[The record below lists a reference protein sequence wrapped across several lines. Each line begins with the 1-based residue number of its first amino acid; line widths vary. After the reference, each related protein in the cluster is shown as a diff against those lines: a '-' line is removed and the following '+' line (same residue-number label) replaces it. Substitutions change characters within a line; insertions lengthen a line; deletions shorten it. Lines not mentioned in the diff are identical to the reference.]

1 MLYGTSYRTALP
13 VDDVELVEEL
23 DPAGAE
29 LSSSSS
35 RLSCSASFSFGDELG
50 RFDFPG
56 YHVSFCEQGDKSMP
70 DVNIVQAE
78 EFTANGYTAL
88 DSGDEGEHG
97 IDAFDCFEELW
108 CDDAGAAGTADESFE
123 DEELD
128 DVFETPDDARVPR
141 VHWGGD
147 IDWPT
152 PIDLVDYD
160 DFVNDEVAFQAM
172 RTDGWELDPDK
183 FPEDT
188 NYPGLYTGEFGPT
201 SSVMAESESP
211 LGLFFYFMP
220 RPLWRKISKE
230 SSRYCDQS
238 LSDRANCMFEN
249 QAAHNPRTLQQIYE
263 LEAKK
268 PRIEPHELLRCIG
281 LLIARMLVPQTRNF
295 ADHWA
300 TTSIGA
306 VPTGTFG
313 RYMARNRFAHIM
325 QHLHFT
331 NNAHPKSFID
341 RAWKVRSVLDTLQK
355 RFAAGYKVP
364 PVLAFDEAI
373 TPSRSRYNPTR

>member
-1 MLYGTSYRTALP
+1 MFRFVNREIKAWFLLSLTLP
-13 VDDVELVEEL
+13 QQQPGLL
-23 DPAGAE
+23 FK
-29 LSSSSS
+29 
-35 RLSCSASFSFGDELG
+35 SCLFVGIA
-50 RFDFPG
+50 
-56 YHVSFCEQGDKSMP
+56 P

-141 VHWGGD
+141 VHWGAD
-147 IDWPT
+147 IDWST

-201 SSVMAESESP
+201 SSEDIQGEQP
-211 LGLFFYFMP
+211 IL
-220 RPLWRKISKE
+220 RPI
-230 SSRYCDQS
+230 
-238 LSDRANCMFEN
+238 
-249 QAAHNPRTLQQIYE
+249 
-263 LEAKK
+263 
-268 PRIEPHELLRCIG
+268 
-281 LLIARMLVPQTRNF
+281 PQRP
-295 ADHWA
+295 
-300 TTSIGA
+300 G
-306 VPTGTFG
+306 
-313 RYMARNRFAHIM
+313 
-325 QHLHFT
+325 QLH
-331 NNAHPKSFID
+331 
-341 RAWKVRSVLDTLQK
+341 V
-355 RFAAGYKVP
+355 
-364 PVLAFDEAI
+364 
-373 TPSRSRYNPTR
+373 